1 MFHGKHSI
9 FTFNKKWNVWSKMSQ
24 LQQYTSQMT
33 TVTYLRLIVCRRR
46 IEGWSSVQGYTYCRP
61 GWPDLGPIT
70 HRLTTVN
77 DLFILI
83 QPMRAEK
90 SKWTRIIL
98 IDILTSLSE
107 FGTSTATADGQ
118 HGLQKLLSEFKNMGF
133 KSSQTKIRRY
143 KSYPPSIKWQLLLSF
158 PLQIELL
165 VIIICNSS

>member
-1 MFHGKHSI
+1 
-9 FTFNKKWNVWSKMSQ
+9 MSQ
-24 LQQYTSQMT
+24 LQQYTSQNDDGDISSPDSCT
-33 TVTYLRLIVCRRR
+33 RC
-46 IEGWSSVQGYTYCRP
+46 IEGRSSVQGYTYCQL
-61 GWPDLGPIT
+61 GCPDLGPIT

-83 QPMRAEK
+83 QPMRAKK

-118 HGLQKLLSEFKNMGF
+118 NGLQKLLSEFKYMRF

-143 KSYPPSIKWQLLLSF
+143 KSYPPSIKWQLLLFF